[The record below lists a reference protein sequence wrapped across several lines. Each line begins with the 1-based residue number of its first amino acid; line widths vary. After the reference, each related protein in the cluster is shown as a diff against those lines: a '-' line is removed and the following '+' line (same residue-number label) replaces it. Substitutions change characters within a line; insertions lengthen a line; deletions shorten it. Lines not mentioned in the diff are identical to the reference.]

1 MVLGSIGYDPKK
13 SDFSAESSAMIAT
26 VRESINKY
34 GASKVSVLL
43 LSFEE
48 GGTIVAQASA
58 YPELMSI
65 TWFGS
70 DGTALN
76 SKVI

>member
-1 MVLGSIGYDPKK
+1 LRALLYGLRTIGYDPKK
-13 SDFSAESSAMIAT
+13 SDFSAELSAMIAT

-34 GASKVSVLL
+34 GASKVGVLL

-58 YPELMSI
+58 IQNL
-65 TWFGS
+65 
-70 DGTALN
+70 
-76 SKVI
+76 